1 MNSSSSKPDSR
12 VRSVLV
18 TGATGFLGSMTIAR
32 ILEDT
37 DWDVVALVRG
47 SDQQQADAKLAAALG
62 TIYGAGEGAGV
73 GPGDGQLAR
82 VRAVRGDVA
91 NDELIDSPA
100 DRRRIV
106 AEVRA
111 VLHCAA
117 VIAFNLP
124 SETFEEINHQ
134 GTRRVL
140 ELAREIAEVGQ
151 LERFVHVSTAF
162 VGGHMQSVFH
172 EHELFAGAAHRNSYE
187 ASKTRAE
194 VLVHEAA
201 QAGLPAAIARPSV
214 IAGDSKS
221 GWTSSWFGI
230 SMPLRLFS
238 IGIVEMLPAASWAL
252 VDTVPVDWV
261 ADGLL
266 ALLRG
271 GGGSQQCPTC
281 HLVAGE
287 RAITITEL
295 VEMSARVLGGEPVKV
310 VDPEVFWRDLF
321 PVVKENNLPALRF
334 MEAAEAYLPYFDVRV
349 RFDAGHGPE
358 LVGSQPP
365 ALPEYFERLIAYAKR
380 TRWGKRKMAL
390 VEARA
395 TFGPDAPR
403 AASAV

>member
-1 MNSSSSKPDSR
+1 MTSTSR
-12 VRSVLV
+12 SVDGRAGSVLV
-18 TGATGFLGSMTIAR
+18 TGATGFLGRVAIAR
-32 ILEDT
+32 ILEET
-37 DWDVVALVRG
+37 DWDVVALVRAP
-47 SDQQQADAKLAAALG
+47 DQEQADAKLVAALG
-62 TIYGAGEGAGV
+62 SIYGAGEGA
-73 GPGDGQLAR
+73 LAR
-82 VRAVRGDVA
+82 VRAVRADIA
-91 NDELIDSPA
+91 HDELIVSA
-100 DRRRIV
+100 EDRRRILT
-106 AEVRA
+106 EVQA

-124 SETFEEINHQ
+124 PETFEAVNHQ

-140 ELAREIAEVGQ
+140 ELACEIAEQGR
-151 LERFVHVSTAF
+151 LDRFVHVSTAF

-172 EHELFAGAAHRNSYE
+172 EHELFADAAHRNSYE
-187 ASKTRAE
+187 ASKVRAE

-214 IAGDSKS
+214 IAGDSQS

-238 IGIVEMLPAASWAL
+238 IGIVEVLPAASWAL

-271 GGGSQQCPTC
+271 AGASQTCPTY
-281 HLVAGE
+281 HLVAGD

-295 VEMSARVLGGEPVKV
+295 VEMSARVMGGEPVKI

-349 RFDAGHGPE
+349 RFDAGHGPD
-358 LVGSQPP
+358 LVGSEPP
-365 ALPEYFERLIAYAKR
+365 ALPEYFERLIAYAKK
-380 TRWGKRKMAL
+380 TRWGKRKMPL